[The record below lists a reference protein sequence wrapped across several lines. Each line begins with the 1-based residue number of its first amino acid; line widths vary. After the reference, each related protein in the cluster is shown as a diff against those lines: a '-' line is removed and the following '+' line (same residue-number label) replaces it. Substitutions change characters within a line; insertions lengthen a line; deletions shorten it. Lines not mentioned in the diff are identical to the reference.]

1 MSKNI
6 KHEIEFIIQNKNID
20 WKENETYLKSNVE
33 SQIKIKD
40 FKLNPLIKDHYQKVI
55 FISSRIK

>member
-1 MSKNI
+1 MNI
-6 KHEIEFIIQNKNID
+6 KLINFLIINNKN
-20 WKENETYLKSNVE
+20 KEQKKNETYLKSNID
-33 SQIKIKD
+33 SQIKIED